1 MRSGIS
7 AASAVLVLTSA
18 LVAQGP
24 IAGTAPNS
32 GASIPGAA
40 TSDPVAGPQAFTI
53 LPSVCA
59 TTMGNSNNIF
69 GVAYGNQRYQ
79 QQHSA
84 SEVGSARPLFA
95 HAYRPDQS
103 LTYTAVVRNLTIK
116 LCNSAT
122 TPATHNAT
130 FATNIGANTQT
141 TVLNGNYNYPAVTP
155 NANPAFFH
163 AIFPYTAPWIW
174 DPTKGPLLIEVL
186 QNDPA
191 AANYYLDAHSGD
203 ANVSRTWGTGTT
215 AASGTVGL
223 SFGVVV
229 GLFDAPVPP
238 FASFDKYGK
247 GCPGTGGKVGVILP
261 ASMRTAIGNSNNI
274 FGTAYFNQR
283 YHQIFTGSEVGTARV
298 FNGHAF
304 RAGSGSY
311 AAVTITNVQILMGST
326 TNAPSAISTTF
337 ASNINGVLP
346 QVLVFSGSINYP
358 TMVPS
363 TNPSEFKIP
372 VPWSRTWVWTA
383 PANEH
388 LLYEYTNASTTSVS
402 YFPNAHSGD
411 ANTSRLWGTGPTA
424 TTGTIGT
431 SYGVVFCFTATGSG
445 NATPAI
451 GNAGTPVIGKTF
463 DVLVSDAKTTPG
475 LGILLWGFSDTT
487 WGAIP
492 LPWALDALG
501 ARGCS
506 LLTSIDLV
514 GGSAINSA
522 GQGSLTIAVPNS
534 TALYKLAMFFQW
546 AVVDAAANGLG
557 LAFSEGGKA
566 VIGGL

>member
-1 MRSGIS
+1 MRSPLG
-7 AASAVLVLTSA
+7 AAGAALIFTST
-18 LVAQGP
+18 LIAQ
-24 IAGTAPNS
+24 
-32 GASIPGAA
+32 IPGTEPNPPAPIPGQDTSGSVAA
-40 TSDPVAGPQAFTI
+40 PQAFTV
-53 LPSVCA
+53 LPNICA

-69 GVAYGNQRYQ
+69 GVAYIDQRYQ

-95 HAYRPDQS
+95 HSYRSDQS
-103 LTYTAVVRNLTIK
+103 LTYSSVTRNLTVK
-116 LCNSAT
+116 LSNSAT

-130 FATNIGANTQT
+130 FATNIGSNVQT
-141 TVLNGNYNYPAVTP
+141 TVFSGNYNYPAVAPHTDVTKF
-155 NANPAFFH
+155 NI
-163 AIFPYTAPWIW
+163 IFPYIAPWIW
-174 DPTKGPLLIEVL
+174 DPTKGPLLLEVL
-186 QNDPA
+186 QHDTGSVS
-191 AANYYLDAHSGD
+191 YYLDAHSGD
-203 ANVSRTWGTGTT
+203 ANVSRSWGTGT
-215 AASGTVGL
+215 AAVSGSVGI
-223 SFGVVV
+223 SFGLVV

-238 FASFDKYGK
+238 FASFDKYGR

-283 YHQIFTGSEVGTARV
+283 YHQIFTGSEVGGPRL

-304 RAGSGSY
+304 RAGAGSY

-337 ASNINGVLP
+337 ASNINGTLP

-372 VPWSRTWVWTA
+372 VPWNRTWLWTA

-388 LLYEYTNASTTSVS
+388 LLYEYTNASTTSVA
-402 YFPNAHSGD
+402 YYPNAHSGD

-424 TTGTIGT
+424 TTGSIGT
-431 SYGVVFCFTATGSG
+431 SYGVVFCFTYAGLGS
-445 NATPAI
+445 ATPAM
-451 GNAGTPVIGKTF
+451 GNTGTPIIGKTF
-463 DVLVSDAKTTPG
+463 DVRVSDAKTTPG

-492 LPWALDALG
+492 LPWALDPLG
-501 ARGCS
+501 AKGCF
-506 LLTSIDLV
+506 LLTSIDII

-522 GQGSLTIAVPNS
+522 GQGSVTIAVPNNP
-534 TALYKLAMFFQW
+534 ALYKLAMFFQW
-546 AVVDAAANGLG
+546 AVIDAAANALG
-557 LAFSEGGKA
+557 MAFSDGGKA
-566 VIGGL
+566 VIGGI